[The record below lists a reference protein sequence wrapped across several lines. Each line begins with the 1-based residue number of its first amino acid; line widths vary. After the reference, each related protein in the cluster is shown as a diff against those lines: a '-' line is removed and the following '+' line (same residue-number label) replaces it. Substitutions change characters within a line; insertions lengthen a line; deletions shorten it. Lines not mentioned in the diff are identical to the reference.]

1 MTDIECN
8 VKTRFAPSPTG
19 LVHVG
24 NIRTALFNALY
35 AKHRDG
41 TFLLRIEDT
50 DQERSREEYMHQLE
64 QDMLWLN
71 LDWQEGPN
79 HDCGNGPYRQSNR
92 QSIYDDYY
100 TRLEQAGGAYPC
112 FCTEEELKLMRK
124 VQLASGRPPRY
135 AGTCKNLSDD
145 QIKEKC
151 AAGIKPTLR
160 FSVPENEVIEFN
172 DMVRGEMK
180 FESNDI
186 GDFIIRRA
194 DGTSPF
200 MFCSVIDDALMGV
213 THVLRGEDH
222 ITNTPR
228 QLMIVA
234 ALGLEAATYG
244 HISLITAHDGSP
256 LSKRHGSKSIK
267 ELNEKGY
274 LPLAINNYLAR
285 LGHHYS
291 QEEVMTFDELAAHFK
306 VESLSKSPA
315 KFNDE
320 QLLFWQKECVAKLDN
335 VQLKI
340 WLEAVLVD
348 LVPSEQMDA
357 FLEFVKANITFP
369 EDAKHWAEVIFS
381 DLPEI
386 DSHSKKIL
394 SDAGSEYFQQ
404 AQQAYAKYGSDV
416 KAITNHLKEALG
428 VKGKALFMPLRVAIT
443 GQEHGP
449 ELAKL
454 VAMMSEQ
461 KINSRLLAAQEI

>member
-1 MTDIECN
+1 MTEIDRS

-24 NIRTALFNALY
+24 NIRTALFNALF
-35 AKHRDG
+35 AKNQEG

-64 QDMLWLN
+64 QDMLWLD
-71 LDWQEGPN
+71 LDWQEGPG

-100 TRLEQAGGAYPC
+100 TRLEQAGVAYPC

-135 AGTCKNLSDD
+135 AGTCKNLSDN
-145 QIKEKC
+145 QIKEKLN
-151 AAGIKPTLR
+151 AGIKPTLR
-160 FSVPENEVIEFN
+160 FSIPENETIEFN

-274 LPLAINNYLAR
+274 IPLAINNYLAR

-291 QEEVMTFDELAAHFK
+291 EEKVMSLDELAANFK

-315 KFNDE
+315 KFNNE
-320 QLLFWQKECVAKLDN
+320 QLLYWQKECVAKLDD

-340 WLEAVLVD
+340 WLEPVLVD
-348 LVPSEQMDA
+348 LVPADQMDD
-357 FLEFVKANITFP
+357 FLEFVKANVVFP
-369 EDAKHWAEVIFS
+369 EDAKHWAEVIFA
-381 DLPEI
+381 DLPEMDDRLKQVI
-386 DSHSKKIL
+386 
-394 SDAGSEYFQQ
+394 SDAGTEYFMQ
-404 AQQAYAKYGSDV
+404 AQQAYKKHGDDV
-416 KAITNHLKEALG
+416 KAITAHLKEALG
-428 VKGKALFMPLRVAIT
+428 VKGKALFMPLRIAIT

-449 ELAKL
+449 ELVKL
-454 VAMMSEQ
+454 VTMIGEQ
-461 KINSRLLAAQEI
+461 KMIARLSAAQQL